1 MNILVTIF
9 FFGDRSSLTAFSRG
23 HRNWIGTHA
32 CGRATENF
40 TQLNLFHRSRSS
52 LRFVLSV
59 IYALVVYQIFE
70 RLLFFFSS
78 SSLRMVG
85 LDWDGIGLDWA
96 GL

>member
-9 FFGDRSSLTAFSRG
+9 FFGRSILFDSIFSG
-23 HRNWIGTHA
+23 ASQLDWDA
-32 CGRATENF
+32 CIWEGDGKF

-70 RLLFFFSS
+70 RLLFFFL
-78 SSLRMVG
+78 LRFAWLDWIGLGWIGLGWVG
-85 LDWDGIGLDWA
+85 L
-96 GL
+96 